1 MFDSI
6 VPLQSGE
13 TARSEVVDGI
23 ADSGECER
31 TKANRDQR
39 SRLQP
44 ITAAAFA
51 AACYSSR
58 DLNFATDQQR
68 SPTRIQIATAAL
80 TLFALW
86 FVLCRQLSG
95 EWSVNEQYS
104 YGWFVP
110 FFALIL
116 FWLRWE
122 DRPEDGGQRAQGGRR
137 KGIAA
142 AIAIVALI
150 ALFPLRLF
158 EVANPD
164 WRPIDWIHTAAVVA
178 LTLLLIW
185 MAGRKAWLRHFAFP
199 VCFMFVAV
207 PWISPIEAPVVQ
219 GLMRT
224 VAAVATETITLLG
237 IPAQLEGNLI
247 RVGNGLVGV
256 NEACSGVR
264 SLQTSLM
271 IGLLFGELK
280 RLSVAKRLVLILGA
294 LAIAIVANFGRAF
307 FLVWVAATTN
317 ISAVDSWH
325 DLAGYTIVA
334 LVFLGSLGLATLLG
348 KGGRRKAEAGSQR
361 SEGGGQRSEHSSHAS
376 EPSSIL
382 HPRSSSSPA
391 SPFILHP
398 SSFILSLA
406 WLLTVEIGV
415 EAWYRMHERG
425 LVARERWSAR
435 WPDTAK
441 DFRDI
446 HIDEKTRRIL
456 RFDEGRGAM
465 WKIQGKEDGGQKAED
480 SDQKSE
486 DRSRKTEES
495 ALLYFFRWRA
505 GSNSALLANLHR
517 PDVCLPAVGW
527 VQAGDY
533 GIRSYPVSAKFSLP
547 FRHFLFAQA
556 LPGSANN
563 ARQRFA
569 HAFYCLREDRVR
581 DESDA
586 SLAREE
592 FAQEPTEWSRRE
604 RLSLVVQG
612 RRHLGQQ
619 VMEFVALTRE
629 EVGPE
634 QAEAKFSALLPEL
647 VEAK

>member
-1 MFDSI
+1 LNADA
-6 VPLQSGE
+6 VELH
-13 TARSEVVDGI
+13 SENSRG
-23 ADSGECER
+23 
-31 TKANRDQR
+31 K
-39 SRLQP
+39 SRLFL
-44 ITAAAFA
+44 AG
-51 AACYSSR
+51 
-58 DLNFATDQQR
+58 
-68 SPTRIQIATAAL
+68 L

-122 DRPEDGGQRAQGGRR
+122 DRPEVDAERRKAEGGRR
-137 KGIAA
+137 NGKRGAVIAL
-142 AIAIVALI
+142 AIVALI

-164 WRPIDWIHTAAVVA
+164 WRPIDWIHTAAVVV
-178 LTLLLIW
+178 LTLLVIW
-185 MAGRKAWLRHFAFP
+185 AAGGKPWLRHFAFP
-199 VCFMFVAV
+199 VCFFFVAV
-207 PWISPIEAPVVQ
+207 PWITPIEEPIVQ

-224 VAAVATETITLLG
+224 VAAVVTETITLFG

-280 RLSVAKRLVLILGA
+280 RLSVAKRVALVLGA

-307 FLVWVAATTN
+307 FLVWVAATKN

-334 LVFLGSLGLATLLG
+334 LVFCGSLALAVLLKRNEKVG
-348 KGGRRKAEAGSQR
+348 SRKAKVENGD
-361 SEGGGQRSEHSSHAS
+361 HAS
-376 EPSSIL
+376 APSSIL
-382 HPRSSSSPA
+382 RPPI
-391 SPFILHP
+391 FL
-398 SSFILSLA
+398 LSTSYFLLSIA
-406 WLLTVEIGV
+406 WLVATEIGV
-415 EAWYRMHERG
+415 ESWYRTHERG
-425 LVARERWSAR
+425 LVAREQWTAR
-435 WPDTAK
+435 WPETAK

-465 WKIQGKEDGGQKAED
+465 WKIGGTAAVPSTPNRDDTAVVPPNQKAQD
-480 SDQKSE
+480 
-486 DRSRKTEES
+486 S

-556 LPGSANN
+556 LPGAANN

-586 SLAREE
+586 SLARDE

-604 RLSLVVQG
+604 RLSLVAQG

-619 VMEFVALTRE
+619 VMEFVVLTRE
-629 EVGPE
+629 EVRPE
-634 QAEAKFSALLPEL
+634 EAEAKFSAMIPGL
-647 VEAK
+647 VEKK

>member
-1 MFDSI
+1 VSS
-6 VPLQSGE
+6 VTTESQSEISPGK
-13 TARSEVVDGI
+13 T
-23 ADSGECER
+23 
-31 TKANRDQR
+31 
-39 SRLQP
+39 SRGQLAL
-44 ITAAAFA
+44 I
-51 AACYSSR
+51 
-58 DLNFATDQQR
+58 
-68 SPTRIQIATAAL
+68 AL

-122 DRPEDGGQRAQGGRR
+122 DRGESR
-137 KGIAA
+137 KEKVESRKRKRSRLIAGAIAA
-142 AIAIVALI
+142 VALLI
-150 ALFPLRLF
+150 LFPVRLF

-164 WRPIDWIHTAAVVA
+164 WRPVDWIHTAAVVV
-178 LTLLLIW
+178 LTLLVIW
-185 MAGRKAWLRHFAFP
+185 AAGGKPWLRHFAFP
-199 VCFMFVAV
+199 VCFLFVAV
-207 PWISPIEAPVVQ
+207 PWISPIEDPIVQ

-224 VAAVATETITLLG
+224 VAAVATETITLFG

-280 RLSVAKRLVLILGA
+280 RLSVPKRLALVLGA

-307 FLVWVAATTN
+307 FLVWVAATKN
-317 ISAVDSWH
+317 IAAVDSWH

-334 LVFLGSLGLATLLG
+334 LVFVGSLLLAALLARG
-348 KGGRRKAEAGSQR
+348 ANKGERRKSKVE
-361 SEGGGQRSEHSSHAS
+361 SEESEKS
-376 EPSSIL
+376 
-382 HPRSSSSPA
+382 PRRFPF
-391 SPFILHP
+391 SPFAFRVSTFPLL
-398 SSFILSLA
+398 LSLA
-406 WLLTVEIGV
+406 WLLAVEIGV
-415 EAWYRMHERG
+415 EAWYRAHERG
-425 LVARERWSAR
+425 LVAREQWTAR
-435 WPDTAK
+435 WPETAK
-441 DFRDI
+441 DFHFI
-446 HIDEKTRRIL
+446 HLDERTRRIM
-456 RFDEGRGAM
+456 RCDEGRGAM
-465 WKIQGKEDGGQKAED
+465 WKIGGTAAVPSTPNKDDTAVVPPNQ
-480 SDQKSE
+480 
-486 DRSRKTEES
+486 KTEES

-533 GIRSYPVSAKFSLP
+533 GIRSYRITDKFSLP
-547 FRHFLFAQA
+547 FRHFLFSQ
-556 LPGSANN
+556 GSGP
-563 ARQRFA
+563 RPRFA

-581 DESDA
+581 TADED

-592 FAQEPTEWSRRE
+592 FAQEPTEWTRRE
-604 RLSLVVQG
+604 RLNLVFEG

-619 VMEFVALTRE
+619 VMEFVVLTPRE
-629 EVGPE
+629 ESPE
-634 QAEAKFSALLPEL
+634 EAEARFAQELPALIE
-647 VEAK
+647 VGSRK